1 MQKTKT
7 ISFVLVLVLLFS
19 ILLTAILMCK
29 LYGEDGSQGGEE
41 SKKYFAAQGEAGQ
54 KGGRGS
60 YTIIKS

>member
-19 ILLTAILMCK
+19 ILLTEILMCK

-41 SKKYFAAQGEAGQ
+41 SKKYFAAQGASGQ
-54 KGGRGS
+54 KECLGS